1 LYIFAQ
7 DCNVILWT
15 VEGVRV
21 GNFGR
26 DTWVWDDRSTW
37 AATCVQPIDEFA
49 RVPTGAT
56 LGESEGVWASD
67 VLPDSD
73 EEEEEARK
81 AAGGESYEPGEE
93 VWTVYRS

>member
-1 LYIFAQ
+1 MLADTALCNLTQ

-26 DTWVWDDRSTW
+26 DTWVWDDQSTW

-49 RVPTGAT
+49 YVPTGGA

-67 VLPDSD
+67 ILPDSD
-73 EEEEEARK
+73 DEEEEARK
-81 AAGGESYEPGEE
+81 AAGGESYEPGEQ
-93 VWTVYRS
+93 V